1 MRKSAIFLLMLI
13 MFLGCNSVEDEAIET
28 NERKYPDQESWNPEI
43 ILTKNGQKRA
53 VVLAGHLTK
62 NNDESIVVLDE
73 TVDVDFFNAEES
85 HLSHLNAHRARINEN
100 TNDLLASGNVVVV
113 SDSGVTLYTEELRWD
128 HQRER
133 IVSEVFITLVS
144 DQDTLTG
151 VGFESDSDLK
161 NWVIDKP
168 SGVTDRTIKQRKGNR
183 AED

>member
-1 MRKSAIFLLMLI
+1 LKKFSVYLFMVILI
-13 MFLGCNSVEDEAIET
+13 LGCSPAEDEVIEIK
-28 NERKYPDQESWNPEI
+28 EKKYPDQESWNTEI

-62 NNDESIVVLDE
+62 NNDESTMVLDE
-73 TVDVDFFNAEES
+73 SVDVDFYDAEQS
-85 HLSHLNAHRARINEN
+85 HLSHLKSHQARVNEN

-128 HQRER
+128 HRRER
-133 IVSEVFITLVS
+133 IISDVFITFIS

-151 VGFESDSDLK
+151 IGFESDSDLE

-168 SGVTDRTIKQRKGNR
+168 AGVTGRTM
-183 AED
+183 E